1 MGGCAVSLFDWY
13 MRLPVRLVPSVLV
26 LRFCHLSV
34 HSWREDE
41 WVRFPHPC
49 IRLGWFLSC
58 WPLLSALVRHCVCLI
73 LRAHHA
79 PSFCSER
86 FGIAPA

>member
-41 WVRFPHPC
+41 WV
-49 IRLGWFLSC
+49 
-58 WPLLSALVRHCVCLI
+58 
-73 LRAHHA
+73 
-79 PSFCSER
+79 
-86 FGIAPA
+86 